1 MDSPVQRN
9 SILGAHKQSLNYSE
23 LTRDHQGLPDMD
35 YELLSNIRSPKDI
48 KDYTIIELEQLAKE
62 IRHRIID
69 VLSITGGHLASNL
82 GIVELT
88 IALHKVFNS
97 PEDMFIWDV
106 SHQSYVHKLL
116 TGRNDQFDKIRQ
128 YQGLSGFTNP
138 KESHY
143 DHFFAG
149 HAGTALSLALGSA
162 ARRDLNNQE
171 EYIIPIIGDAT
182 LTCGLTLEALN
193 NVDRNLKKFIVIL
206 NDNEMSISKNVG
218 AITKILSR
226 ILSNPTTNKI
236 LQEVDALINKVPG
249 YGTTL
254 SKHGHKITE
263 SIKNL
268 VSPAAFFEQFQLS
281 YIGPI
286 DGHDI
291 QEVIEALEGVKDSQW
306 PVLMHVITKKGQG
319 MEEAIKNPV
328 TWHGAKPFCPNTCK
342 TLPNPSSKP
351 TFPNVFGEHLLRMA
365 ERDAD
370 IICVTPAMSAGSCL
384 DPMLEKYPSR
394 CIDVGIAEGHAV
406 TFAGGIAADRSLKVF
421 ASVYSTFLQRAFDNV
436 FHDVCLQEIPVV
448 FAIDRAG
455 IAGGD
460 GHTHNGIY
468 DISFLNAMPNMIIA
482 QPRDGL
488 VLKELME
495 SAHSWGHPAA
505 IRYPNLPVMER
516 NEQICQR
523 DAGKGEILNKGRDIL
538 LIGLGHMA
546 YVALDICKALQ
557 EKGYNP
563 TVLDPIFVKPLDTQL
578 LHKLLITHHK
588 IITLEE
594 HSVVSGLGA
603 IINNFL
609 MTSGYNDVQTLNF
622 GVPETFVAQGKH
634 SELMNEIGLS
644 AEKILSRIEQ
654 EFLLDIEQ
662 KEEAVSVKFE
672 SLL

>member
-1 MDSPVQRN
+1 M
-9 SILGAHKQSLNYSE
+9 H
-23 LTRDHQGLPDMD
+23 
-35 YELLSNIRSPKDI
+35 YEILSNVKTPAEI
-48 KDYTIIELEQLAKE
+48 KDLTIAELELLAKE

-69 VLSITGGHLASNL
+69 VLSTTGGHLASNL

-116 TGRNDQFDKIRQ
+116 TGRNDQFEKIRQ
-128 YQGLSGFTNP
+128 YKGLSGFTNP
-138 KESHY
+138 KESPY
-143 DHFFAG
+143 DHFYAG

-162 ARRDLNNQE
+162 ARRDLNRQD
-171 EYIIPIIGDAT
+171 EYVIPIIGDAT

-236 LQEVDALINKVPG
+236 LQELDALITKVPG
-249 YGTTL
+249 YGSTL

-291 QEVIEALEGVKDSQW
+291 KKIIEALEGVKQSQW

-328 TWHGAKPFCPNTCK
+328 TWHGAKPFCPDTCK
-342 TLPNPSSKP
+342 IRPNPSLKP
-351 TFPNVFGEHLLRMA
+351 TFPNVFGEHLLKMA
-365 ERDAD
+365 EKDTD
-370 IICVTPAMSAGSCL
+370 IVCVTPAMSAGSCL
-384 DPMLEKYPSR
+384 DPMIQKFPDR

-406 TFAGGIAADRSLKVF
+406 TFAGGIAADKSLKVF
-421 ASVYSTFLQRAFDNV
+421 ASVYSTFLQRAFDNL
-436 FHDVCLQEIPVV
+436 FHDICLQEIPVV
-448 FAIDRAG
+448 FAVDRAG

-468 DISFLNAMPNMIIA
+468 DISFLNAMPNMIIS
-482 QPRDGL
+482 QPRDGQ
-488 VLKELME
+488 VLRELME

-505 IRYPNLPVMER
+505 IRYPNLPLTER
-516 NEQICQR
+516 NEPLCAR
-523 DAGKGEILNKGRDIL
+523 KAGVGELLHKGQDIL
-538 LIGLGHMA
+538 IIGLGHMA
-546 YVALDICKALQ
+546 YAGLDVCKALQ

-563 TVLDPIFVKPLDTQL
+563 SVLDPVFVKPLDCEL
-578 LHKLLITHHK
+578 LHKLLINHQK
-588 IITLEE
+588 IITMEE
-594 HSVVSGLGA
+594 HSVISGLGA
-603 IINNFL
+603 IINHFL
-609 MTSGYNDVQTLNF
+609 MTHGYNDVQTLNF
-622 GVPETFVAQGKH
+622 GIPETFVSQGKH
-634 SELMNEIGLS
+634 TELMDELGLS
-644 AEKILSRIEQ
+644 VDKMLSRIEQ

-662 KEEAVSVKFE
+662 SHEDACVNAE
-672 SLL
+672 STL